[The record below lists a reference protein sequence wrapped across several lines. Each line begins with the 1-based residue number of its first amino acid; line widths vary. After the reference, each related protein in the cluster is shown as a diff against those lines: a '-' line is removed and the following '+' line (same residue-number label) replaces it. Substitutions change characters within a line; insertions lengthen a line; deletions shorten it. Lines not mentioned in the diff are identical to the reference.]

1 MLMIFIESLFLALV
15 ILLALPVTI
24 FVLQILVALPPYK
37 NKAVAINKRPSIVV
51 LIPAHNESTGM
62 APTLASVKSQ
72 LMAGDKVIVVADNC
86 SDDTAE
92 VATSLGAEVLVRFND
107 VKRGKGYALDFGVRY
122 VEQQASQ
129 PDVLIIVDADCLLG
143 DNALGRLAYE
153 AVQQGRPIQAL
164 YIMNSP
170 DGAGLKTRIAEFAWA
185 VKNWARPLGY
195 LRLGLPCQLMGTG
208 MAFPWKLIQQAEIA
222 SGHIVEDLKLG
233 LDFASLK
240 LAPKFCPEVCVTSMF
255 PIHNDGV
262 KSQRTRW
269 EHGHL
274 GMIVKDGPRLIW
286 HGIKSANLGM
296 LALAL
301 DMCVPPLALLTLLT
315 LALTMLALL
324 GMAVTQEVMPWV
336 TAVMILV
343 MLGVSVLLAWAKFG
357 RQILA
362 FSSLIYAP
370 IYAMLKVPVY
380 LKFMVKRQVEWV
392 RSRRDE

>member
-1 MLMIFIESLFLALV
+1 
-15 ILLALPVTI
+15 
-24 FVLQILVALPPYK
+24 
-37 NKAVAINKRPSIVV
+37 
-51 LIPAHNESTGM
+51 
-62 APTLASVKSQ
+62 
-72 LMAGDKVIVVADNC
+72 
-86 SDDTAE
+86 
-92 VATSLGAEVLVRFND
+92 
-107 VKRGKGYALDFGVRY
+107 
-122 VEQQASQ
+122 
-129 PDVLIIVDADCLLG
+129 
-143 DNALGRLAYE
+143 
-153 AVQQGRPIQAL
+153 
-164 YIMNSP
+164 
-170 DGAGLKTRIAEFAWA
+170 
-185 VKNWARPLGY
+185 
-195 LRLGLPCQLMGTG
+195 
-208 MAFPWKLIQQAEIA
+208 
-222 SGHIVEDLKLG
+222 
-233 LDFASLK
+233 
-240 LAPKFCPEVCVTSMF
+240 MF

-274 GMIVKDGPRLIW
+274 GMIVKDGHRLIW